1 MKIKSTLVIYFNLR
15 FYEVIIHNIYIYHRQ
30 AFVLKRKYINLINQ
44 LRRFGLRSRVKNV
57 FKRNQNK
64 SQKLDQILN
73 LTTPSLTSE
82 NSDKSYS
89 ISFQPETTEL
99 DSKKIGVCIG
109 SLGHGGAEKQWVL
122 LAAGLKAL
130 GYTPIFI
137 IQQNLNHAS
146 QKYVK
151 FLNDQEINIVSMS
164 DFRDFSNI
172 SIENTDVL
180 EQKYFSEES
189 LRQFNKLYND
199 QDQILKYTIKYLSNS
214 GISSLFIAL
223 DYANI
228 FFGSAGLIVNIPKL
242 LLSFR
247 SISPNFYSE
256 NDFAPD
262 LYKSIILQDEV
273 ILHGNAKHV
282 LQSYNNYFQDPKEI
296 HFIPNLQYNLND
308 NNYEKCPCGKFHILG
323 FMRFSREKNPISWCK
338 AAEYIFDN
346 LESKFHFILSG
357 NGPEFLNVF
366 NEVIRLKL
374 KGLDI
379 ELTYSDDS
387 INSMR
392 RFFPGLIINSSLT
405 EGNSNLLIESN
416 SIDYPTYSL
425 YDNFL
430 DFSVDSNQKEFSNVK
445 LLLHVSSFL
454 FDNAPPNEPKEIFN
468 DLTSLKSFAAKFLNL
483 VQ

>member
-1 MKIKSTLVIYFNLR
+1 MKSI
-15 FYEVIIHNIYIYHRQ
+15 
-30 AFVLKRKYINLINQ
+30 
-44 LRRFGLRSRVKNV
+44 
-57 FKRNQNK
+57 FKRNLNK
-64 SQKLDQILN
+64 SQKLDQNLN
-73 LTTPSLTSE
+73 LTTPSLPSE
-82 NSDKSYS
+82 NSDKSHS

-214 GISSLFIAL
+214 GISTLFIAL

-282 LQSYNNYFQDPKEI
+282 LQS
-296 HFIPNLQYNLND
+296 
-308 NNYEKCPCGKFHILG
+308 
-323 FMRFSREKNPISWCK
+323 
-338 AAEYIFDN
+338 
-346 LESKFHFILSG
+346 
-357 NGPEFLNVF
+357 
-366 NEVIRLKL
+366 
-374 KGLDI
+374 
-379 ELTYSDDS
+379 
-387 INSMR
+387 
-392 RFFPGLIINSSLT
+392 
-405 EGNSNLLIESN
+405 
-416 SIDYPTYSL
+416 
-425 YDNFL
+425 
-430 DFSVDSNQKEFSNVK
+430 
-445 LLLHVSSFL
+445 
-454 FDNAPPNEPKEIFN
+454 
-468 DLTSLKSFAAKFLNL
+468 
-483 VQ
+483 

>member
-1 MKIKSTLVIYFNLR
+1 
-15 FYEVIIHNIYIYHRQ
+15 
-30 AFVLKRKYINLINQ
+30 
-44 LRRFGLRSRVKNV
+44 VKNI

-64 SQKLDQILN
+64 SQKLDQNLN
-73 LTTPSLTSE
+73 LTNPSLTSE
-82 NSDKSYS
+82 NSDKSHS
-89 ISFQPETTEL
+89 ISFQPESTKL
-99 DSKKIGVCIG
+99 DSRKIGVCIG
-109 SLGHGGAEKQWVL
+109 SLGHGGAEKQWIL

-151 FLNDQEINIVSMS
+151 FLNDQEINIVSIS

-262 LYKSIILQDEV
+262 LYKSIIQRDGV
-273 ILHGNAKHV
+273 VLHGNAKHV
-282 LQSYNNYFQDPKEI
+282 LQSYNDYFQDPKEI

-308 NNYEKCPCGKFHILG
+308 SNYENCPCGKFHILG
-323 FMRFSREKNPISWCK
+323 FMRFSREKNPVAWCR

-357 NGPEFLNVF
+357 NGPEFSTIF
-366 NEVIRLKL
+366 DEVIRLKL
-374 KGLDI
+374 KGMDI
-379 ELTYSDDS
+379 ELVYLDDS
-387 INSMR
+387 IKSMQK
-392 RFFPGLIINSSLT
+392 FSPGLLINSSRT
-405 EGNSNLLIESN
+405 EGHSNLLIEAI
-416 SIDYPTYSL
+416 SINYPTFSL

-430 DFSVDSNQKEFSNVK
+430 DSTGDHLHDYLPNDK
-445 LLLHVSSFL
+445 LLHCIENSIKDISPLKDPEATVNGL
-454 FDNAPPNEPKEIFN
+454 IP
-468 DLTSLKSFAAKFLNL
+468 LKSYAAKFLSII
-483 VQ
+483 Q